1 MLIDPIIFFVLLST
15 IATISIVLV
24 VLVSSYV
31 KMLSKYN
38 SAIKQE
44 ERLKSQTHKEEIK
57 ILEDARQKAAKIV
70 GNATIIDEK
79 EKSQVEEEFKRLET
93 NEVKEFQSATE
104 NLFTTYKEQLYNLK
118 NNTIS
123 IAQGIVKDIENDI
136 IKELKDFKD
145 ILKKET
151 YESQKIVEQKIEQ
164 DYQTAKKEVQYYKQE
179 QIKKINN
186 EIYKI
191 LQNVSMLV
199 LRKTIPLE
207 DHEQLILDA
216 LNKAKEEKVFE

>member
-79 EKSQVEEEFKRLET
+79 EKSQVEEQFKRLET

-123 IAQGIVKDIENDI
+123 ITQRIVKDIENDI
-136 IKELKDFKD
+136 IKEL
-145 ILKKET
+145 
-151 YESQKIVEQKIEQ
+151 
-164 DYQTAKKEVQYYKQE
+164 
-179 QIKKINN
+179 
-186 EIYKI
+186 
-191 LQNVSMLV
+191 
-199 LRKTIPLE
+199 
-207 DHEQLILDA
+207 
-216 LNKAKEEKVFE
+216 